1 MVTFYFRRGASAS
14 EFSLFFLSH
23 SALGVYMHTYTHARA
38 LYTPWPCT
46 FSTFAAVRDFESCVA
61 EINGAFRI
69 YLAHA
74 RSLHF
79 SFRFDSS
86 LAGAEDRLLFF
97 PSFFFFTREGWC
109 FCSAAFICWRLGGVD
124 RRFRNFERRDSAS
137 YEA

>member
-86 LAGAEDRLLFF
+86 LPGAEDRLLFF
-97 PSFFFFTREGWC
+97 LYTRRMVFLFRG
-109 FCSAAFICWRLGGVD
+109 FYLLAPRWRRSPLSK
-124 RRFRNFERRDSAS
+124 FRTSGQREL
-137 YEA
+137 